1 MVCLERPHHFR
12 FFKGCLLQILFGSF
26 LNTLSQ
32 MGYLLTFISD
42 IPVFFILPFFFTPA
56 IFDPDSVR
64 SNKTD
69 QLYNDALLMPLLDK
83 LKSFVKGGQL
93 DVRLP
98 DDVALIQSIFSLQL
112 TMFELAKFYGKFD
125 FETNFSSFNS
135 GVGKISF

>member
-1 MVCLERPHHFR
+1 MVCLW
-12 FFKGCLLQILFGSF
+12 
-26 LNTLSQ
+26 
-32 MGYLLTFISD
+32 TFMSD
-42 IPVFFILPFFFTPA
+42 IPAFFIILFFFTSA

-69 QLYNDALLMPLLDK
+69 ELYNDALLMPLLDK
-83 LKSFVKGGQL
+83 LKNFVKGGQL

-112 TMFELAKFYGKFD
+112 TMFELAKFYGKFH

-135 GVGKISF
+135 GVGKTSF